1 MKKAISLFVSVT
13 LVLASLFNLISCDRS
28 YDEQEVKR
36 EARMLIENSIML
48 NEIYWGEG
56 IAYVENASTSNGAY
70 YEASFISLDKYGIRT
85 LDDLKA
91 KTRDVFSDGY
101 CELIFSTTMSS
112 VVDAEELQVYARYYQ
127 KYTDEYMTTPD
138 CIMVYSHAK
147 ALITGEAE
155 YLYDTLEVIG
165 SKKDTVYVT
174 ILANVTYDGKVQQK
188 KIKIGLIEQNDGW
201 RLDTP
206 TYVSYNEKEDDYNNL
221 QDDK

>member
-155 YLYDTLEVIG
+155 YLYDTLEVEG
-165 SKKDTVYVT
+165 SKKETVYVK
-174 ILANVTYDGKVQQK
+174 IQVKVTLDGKVQQK
-188 KIKIGLIEQNDGW
+188 ELKIGLVEENDGW